1 LSNLFVEFYSEEIP
15 ARMQKVASIKLK
27 EKILNELEINN
38 FTFGKTKEFYGSK
51 RIAINIE
58 NVSSKQNDVQE
69 EKRGPRVDA
78 NQIAIDGFAKSVG
91 VKLENLEK
99 RDTPKGMFLFYTVNK
114 KGKSFKKILPQI
126 ITNLI
131 NNFPWQKSQKW
142 GKGSLKWVR
151 PLKGVNVLYNN
162 KVIKFYLGQKE
173 LNLKTSNFT
182 CGHSF
187 LNRKKFSFLNK
198 EEYVSKLKKNYVL
211 VDPIE
216 RKKTIERQINRI
228 SNKLNLSIVED
239 EKLLDEVCGLV
250 EWPNALVGRI
260 DKKFMSLPK
269 EVLITVMKTH
279 QKYFSIINNQQD
291 IKPYFIVISNMPRN
305 KRRDKNILIGN
316 EKVLRSRLED
326 AKFFWDNDSS
336 KNFPIMLNQL
346 KKVSYFE
353 GLGTLYDKSIR
364 IQKIVDFISNQL
376 KVKNIDKIKRAALLC
391 KIDLLTGMVS
401 EFPELQGIMGG
412 YYSKNEG
419 KEVSSFI
426 SGHYLPKG
434 NSGNIPSNIGANILS
449 LADKVDHLSSL
460 FSVGAFPS
468 SSKDP
473 FGLRR
478 SALSIIRI
486 LIEGKISINIDKIIN
501 FSTNLIIEKDTD
513 LQKKIKL
520 FIIERFKVL
529 LKERDIKYDVID
541 CFVDESIIDLFQIYF
556 KTEELNSFLKTS
568 EGNDLKSL
576 WLRVSSILEIEEK
589 KINNKYNVKIQS
601 RKDLLEQEIKLLE
614 NIEAIKETDNFS
626 KMLKQRSSLKKII
639 DKFFEK
645 YQINDPNL
653 SIKKRRLNI
662 LSILRSKLLEIGK
675 LYNLEG

>member
-1 LSNLFVEFYSEEIP
+1 MSDLFVEFYSEEIP
-15 ARMQKVASIKLK
+15 ARMQKAASMKLK
-27 EKILNELEINN
+27 EKILNELEIND
-38 FTFGKTKEFYGSK
+38 FDFGKTKEFYGSK

-78 NQIAIDGFAKSVG
+78 NQIAIDGFVKSVG
-91 VKLENLEK
+91 AKPENLLK
-99 RDTPKGMFLFYTVNK
+99 RETPKGVFLFFSVNK
-114 KGKSFKKILPQI
+114 KGKSIKELLPQI
-126 ITNLI
+126 IKNLI

-142 GKGSLKWVR
+142 GKSSLKWVR
-151 PLKGVNVLYNN
+151 PLKGINVLYNN
-162 KVIKFYLGQKE
+162 KVIKLNIGPKE
-173 LNLKTSNFT
+173 WNLQTSNFT

-187 LNRKKFSFLNK
+187 INKEKFSFLNQ
-198 EEYVSKLKKNYVL
+198 EEYVSKLNKNYVL

-216 RKKTIERQINRI
+216 RKKTIQSQINKI
-228 SNKLNLSIVED
+228 LNKLNLYIVED
-239 EKLLDEVCGLV
+239 EKLLEEVSGLV
-250 EWPNALVGRI
+250 EWPNALIGRI
-260 DKKFMSLPK
+260 NKKFMSLPK
-269 EVLITVMKTH
+269 EVLITAMKSH

-291 IKPYFIVISNMPRN
+291 IQPYFIVISNMPSN

-326 AKFFWDNDSS
+326 AKFFWDNDNSR
-336 KNFPIMLNQL
+336 NFPLMLNQL
-346 KKVSYFE
+346 KKIAYFE

-364 IQKIVDFISNQL
+364 IQKIVDFISIQL
-376 KVKNIDKIKRAALLC
+376 KVKNKDKIKRAALLC

-412 YYSKNEG
+412 YYSKSEG
-419 KEVSSFI
+419 KEISSFI

-449 LADKVDHLSSL
+449 LADKIDHLSSL

-486 LIEGKISINIDKIIN
+486 LVESNISINIDKIIN
-501 FSTNLIIEKDTD
+501 FSTNLILEKDKD

-520 FIIERFKVL
+520 FIIDRFKVL
-529 LKERDIKYDVID
+529 LRERELKYDVID
-541 CFVDESIIDLFQIYF
+541 CFVDESSIDLLKIYF
-556 KTEELNSFLKTS
+556 KTRKLNSFLKTS

-589 KINNKYNVKIQS
+589 KINKKYGIKIQS
-601 RKDLLEQEIKLLE
+601 KNDFLKQEIKLLKK
-614 NIEAIKETDNFS
+614 IEAIKETDNFS
-626 KMLKQRSSLKKII
+626 IMLKQRSSLKKVV
-639 DKFFEK
+639 DEFFEK

-653 SIKKRRLNI
+653 SIKQRRLEI
-662 LSILRSKLLEIGK
+662 LSLLRSKLLEIGN